1 MSNTVPQKLR
11 TSPLLLTAAFIIIIA
26 GLRAAT
32 SIIIPFLLAIFI
44 AIICL
49 PPLRFLQRK
58 NLPNVLAVLIV
69 ILGFLFIGFLLI
81 LLFESS
87 LGDFSSA
94 LPFYQE
100 RLNQITKDVIQ
111 LLQPITNGSADQI
124 FNEYINPSV
133 LMQLIANSLS
143 SIGAVLTNSLLILL
157 TVIFIL
163 LEASG
168 LPFKINQAFSNSKNS
183 LVSFENFINS
193 VNKYLGLK
201 TIISFFTGVC
211 VYIWLIIFGID
222 FPILWGLIAG
232 IMNFIPNIGSIIA
245 AVPAVLLALVQFGP
259 GTALIIIAGYIFINM
274 VFGNFIEPRL
284 MGKKLGLSTL
294 VVFISLVFWGWV
306 FGPIGM
312 LLSVPLTMI
321 LKIALEGNSNTE
333 HWAVLLGPSKTKV

>member
-1 MSNTVPQKLR
+1 MSNTIPQKFN

-26 GLRAAT
+26 GLRAAA
-32 SIIIPFLLAIFI
+32 SIAIPFLLAIFI
-44 AIICL
+44 SIICL
-49 PPLRFLQRK
+49 PPLRFLQSK
-58 NLPNVLAVLIV
+58 KIPNMLAVLIV
-69 ILGFLFIGFLLI
+69 ILGFLFIGFLLL

-100 RLNQITKDVIQ
+100 RLNQLTKDAIQ

-168 LPFKINQAFSNSKNS
+168 LPSKIKQAFSNSMDS
-183 LVSFENFINS
+183 LEPLENFINS

-211 VYIWLIIFGID
+211 VYIWLNIFGID
-222 FPILWGLIAG
+222 FPVLWGLIAG

-245 AVPAVLLALVQFGP
+245 AVPAVLLALIQFGP
-259 GTALIIIAGYIFINM
+259 GTAMIIIAGYIVINM

-284 MGKKLGLSTL
+284 MGQRLGLSTL
-294 VVFISLVFWGWV
+294 VVFVSLVFWGWV

-321 LKIALEGNSNTE
+321 LKIALEGNPSTE
-333 HWAVLLGPSKTKV
+333 HWAVLLGPSKTTI